1 MSKEPTAP
9 ETPPTAATVS
19 LGDLAFVLD
28 VLVPRVW
35 VRGPEV
41 ERLVALKST
50 LEQVLRSVPS

>member
-1 MSKEPTAP
+1 MSKVPTSP
-9 ETPPTAATVS
+9 DTPPAATVS

-28 VLVPRVW
+28 VLVPRAW

-41 ERLVALKST
+41 ERLMALKAT